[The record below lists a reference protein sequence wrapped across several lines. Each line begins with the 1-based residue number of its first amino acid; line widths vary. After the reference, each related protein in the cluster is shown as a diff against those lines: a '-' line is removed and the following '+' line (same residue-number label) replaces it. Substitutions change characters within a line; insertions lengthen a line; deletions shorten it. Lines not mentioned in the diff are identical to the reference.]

1 MEYSA
6 ASCSVPFI
14 FSPASILAKDPRTG
28 KAHPWNPSPQ
38 RWIDGSVDNDLP
50 MTRLA
55 EMFNV
60 NHFIVSQVNPHVIPF
75 LDREEDSLSSEN
87 FRPASTEAAVQSW
100 LSTITDLAKGEALH
114 RMRIMAELG
123 IFPNMLTKTVSV
135 LSQKYSGDITILPE
149 ISYSEFPYML
159 SNPTPEFMREA
170 MLRGERATWP
180 KLSRIR
186 NHCAIE
192 LALDGCVQ
200 KLRTRVVFSPS
211 QTDLRLDEH
220 SRITSEAQKRKLS
233 RRFPHLS
240 PRPMSLA
247 ASLDPPSSSRSMNNI
262 TSPKNHHK
270 SLTDTALSLPLPI
283 PIDSSSPPLSPTS
296 AVPSLVSPRSY
307 FASSA
312 VNPNSPSN
320 PFALHAPS
328 DLPNSNRKDMPT
340 PPHKDRSRSLPTS
353 DHENEEETSHL
364 TTSSD
369 SDFDAFSSSPLDSP
383 DSPASPNLPAL
394 WPTGRP
400 LFPYYSQPAT
410 PSLSQTDAHN
420 SFLPLLAPMP
430 PAPSTSAKGMNS
442 GASEMQV
449 PQPTTYMHGSD
460 DFSMN
465 DSRPS
470 LPVKKPGLKGR
481 KERPVDRMGLANSN
495 PEIAYKRLFH
505 GNGRKKGN
513 GAVKVGDM
521 MDGSDTPV
529 DGADS
534 KGQNDSMM
542 KRLNALG
549 LELDIS
555 GTRGMVLRK
564 KWSES

>member
-1 MEYSA
+1 MQCSA

-28 KAHPWNPSPQ
+28 EAHPWNPSPQ

-60 NHFIVSQVNPHVIPF
+60 NHFIVSQVNPHVVPF

-87 FRPASTEAAVQSW
+87 FRPTPTEDAVQSW

-135 LSQKYSGDITILPE
+135 LSQKYSGDITILPQ
-149 ISYSEFPYML
+149 ISYSDFPYML
-159 SNPTPEFMREA
+159 SNPTPGFMREA

-211 QTDLRLDEH
+211 QIDLRLDEH
-220 SRITSEAQKRKLS
+220 SRIASELQKQKLA
-233 RRFPHLS
+233 RRLPHIS
-240 PRPMSLA
+240 PRPLSLNNA
-247 ASLDPPSSSRSMNNI
+247 LDTLTSPH
-262 TSPKNHHK
+262 TLKDTASPKNHHK
-270 SLTDTALSLPLPI
+270 SLTDTAISLPLAV
-283 PIDSSSPPLSPTS
+283 PIDSSLPLASPNS
-296 AVPSLVSPRSY
+296 AVSSLFSPHSY
-307 FASSA
+307 FAKPASVFHPLDRNLSSGSLI
-312 VNPNSPSN
+312 PDFTGS
-320 PFALHAPS
+320 
-328 DLPNSNRKDMPT
+328 PT
-340 PPHKDRSRSLPTS
+340 PPRRDRSHSFPTQ
-353 DHENEEETSHL
+353 HPNENEEQTSHI

-369 SDFDAFSSSPLDSP
+369 SDFDAPSSSPLDSP
-383 DSPASPNLPAL
+383 DSPASPNLPDL
-394 WPTGRP
+394 WPAGRP

-410 PSLSQTDAHN
+410 PSITHASEQN
-420 SFLPLLAPMP
+420 SFLPLLTPMSP
-430 PAPSTSAKGMNS
+430 TPSTVTSNTDADANDQ
-442 GASEMQV
+442 QV
-449 PQPTTYMHGSD
+449 PLMPLHTQGD
-460 DFSMN
+460 DN
-465 DSRPS
+465 TNENPSRPFLPTKRIS
-470 LPVKKPGLKGR
+470 LRGR
-481 KERPVDRMGLANSN
+481 KDVRANGLRLPNTNS
-495 PEIAYKRLFH
+495 EAIYKRLFH
-505 GNGRKKGN
+505 SNGRSKN
-513 GAVKVGDM
+513 NDTVKVGEM
-521 MDGSDTPV
+521 TDGSDIRFENTNQPRP
-529 DGADS
+529 
-534 KGQNDSMM
+534 KGSTS

-549 LELDIS
+549 LELDVS

-564 KWSES
+564 KKSEY